1 MKFKLEFTFDIS
13 DSSLLID
20 ANDGRSEEYTSL
32 EDVPEDTRL
41 WKPETAPQ
49 ATVTKRIG
57 NIVPSFA
64 LLNPVYTGRFIE
76 GCATTRPTAAPTI
89 MQMNMKVVM

>member
-32 EDVPEDTRL
+32 EDVPEDTL
-41 WKPETAPQ
+41 MD
-49 ATVTKRIG
+49 VVDG
-57 NIVPSFA
+57 V
-64 LLNPVYTGRFIE
+64 IE
-76 GCATTRPTAAPTI
+76 GITYDQITV
-89 MQMNMKVVM
+89 KKL

>member
-32 EDVPEDTRL
+32 EDVPEDTL
-41 WKPETAPQ
+41 MD
-49 ATVTKRIG
+49 V
-57 NIVPSFA
+57 
-64 LLNPVYTGRFIE
+64 VYNYLDGVIE
-76 GCATTRPTAAPTI
+76 GITYAQITV
-89 MQMNMKVVM
+89 KKL

>member
-32 EDVPEDTRL
+32 EDVPEDTL
-41 WKPETAPQ
+41 MD
-49 ATVTKRIG
+49 V
-57 NIVPSFA
+57 
-64 LLNPVYTGRFIE
+64 VYHYLDGVIE
-76 GCATTRPTAAPTI
+76 GMTYDEVTI
-89 MQMNMKVVM
+89 KKL